1 MTNDVKIRF
10 SGSIELVCLLA
21 PRSVEPDRFA
31 LTNAPLA
38 RATALPT
45 DVVSLGP
52 PAASGEESRPNLH
65 QEYEGTLKSISFLP
79 ALSVLRLFG
88 LSGYS
93 EKIGGRRSDVQQ
105 ESSQVTRRDMASSR
119 ATKRR

>member
-1 MTNDVKIRF
+1 MYFVTNDLEIRF

-31 LTNAPLA
+31 LTNAPLE

-45 DVVSLGP
+45 DVVPLGP
-52 PAASGEESRPNLH
+52 PAASGEEPRQNLH
-65 QEYEGTLKSISFLP
+65 QEYEATLKSISFLP

-88 LSGYS
+88 LSGYKKLAG
-93 EKIGGRRSDVQQ
+93 EDL
-105 ESSQVTRRDMASSR
+105 MFSR
-119 ATKRR
+119 NHLR